1 MKIQEL
7 TLYTSQ
13 LAAQKEFYGKGFGLP
28 LLHESK
34 ESFGV
39 QVGASVLN
47 FVFKKNAKP
56 YHLAFNIPSNQEV
69 EALHWLQQRAQVLN
83 YNGIELID
91 FVSWNAKSVY
101 CYDPDRNL
109 VELIAR
115 KNLFIENKDP
125 FSSKALL
132 NISEVGVPVTDIET
146 CYNQLNELV
155 ETPVFDGDFD
165 RFCAVGNEE
174 GLLIL
179 INKLKRNW
187 FPTNDRAYST
197 DFKLTLKMGNTDLPI
212 LFQKGQLLKK
222 NSTV

>member
-7 TLYTSQ
+7 TVHTSR
-13 LAAQKEFYGKGFGLP
+13 LAEQKEFYRKGFGLP

-47 FVFKKNAKP
+47 FVFKKNTKP

-101 CYDPDRNL
+101 CYDLDRNL
-109 VELIAR
+109 IELIAR

-132 NISEVGVPVTDIET
+132 NISEVGVPVSDIET
-146 CYNQLNELV
+146 CYNQLNELIG
-155 ETPVFDGDFD
+155 TPIFDGDFD
-165 RFCAVGNEE
+165 RFCAVGDEE

-187 FPTNDRAYST
+187 FPTNDRAYSA
-197 DFKLTLKMGNTDLPI
+197 DFELILKKDDTHFPI
-212 LFQKGQLLKK
+212 LFQKGQLQKK
-222 NSTV
+222 KSTV